1 MTLPW
6 KDYRHSAMESSRA
19 IWYVQPSTST
29 LILRN
34 KTYSLPKAN
43 ATSLPLPQVVHVLTE
58 VATVTT
64 TTTTMQA
71 YGTDAPTSSHYTWSP
86 SPTAQLSSSPSP
98 NSSRLSPNAAIGIG
112 FAAGVIGIIL
122 LLTVALFIYRC
133 WRIRRSCAVHK
144 YEQARLWKG
153 FTPATPS
160 TARTTLHESKMANIY
175 LAEIQ
180 SPSTPSFMWSPPPS
194 RPGQRWSA
202 TTWTRGSP
210 PAELS
215 V

>member
-34 KTYSLPKAN
+34 KTSSLPKAN

-144 YEQARLWKG
+144 YEQA
-153 FTPATPS
+153 
-160 TARTTLHESKMANIY
+160 
-175 LAEIQ
+175 
-180 SPSTPSFMWSPPPS
+180 
-194 RPGQRWSA
+194 
-202 TTWTRGSP
+202 
-210 PAELS
+210 
-215 V
+215 